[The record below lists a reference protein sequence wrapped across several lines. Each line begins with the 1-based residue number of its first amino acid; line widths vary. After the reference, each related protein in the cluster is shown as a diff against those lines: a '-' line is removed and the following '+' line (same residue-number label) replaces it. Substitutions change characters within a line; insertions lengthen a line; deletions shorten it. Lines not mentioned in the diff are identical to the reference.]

1 MQFFSSVGFVAGKEQ
16 LLSNDATFLMPL
28 QLLVIVFDFASRFPF
43 FWIHNMRVLV
53 GLCNFRYRIT
63 DLYVLFF
70 FTPINIEFLSKDNVL
85 KIYFNSI

>member
-1 MQFFSSVGFVAGKEQ
+1 M
-16 LLSNDATFLMPL
+16 L
-28 QLLVIVFDFASRFPF
+28 
-43 FWIHNMRVLV
+43 VLV
-53 GLCNFRYRIT
+53 CLCNFRYRIT